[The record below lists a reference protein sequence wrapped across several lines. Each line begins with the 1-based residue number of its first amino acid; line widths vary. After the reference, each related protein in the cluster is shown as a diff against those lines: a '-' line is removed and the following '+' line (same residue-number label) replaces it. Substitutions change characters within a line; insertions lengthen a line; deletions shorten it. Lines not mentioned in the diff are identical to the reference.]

1 MGFLERE
8 NETTC
13 DMMVIIRKKYQ
24 YGLLFLKAVV
34 S

>member
-1 MGFLERE
+1 MGFLEGE
-8 NETTC
+8 NETTY
-13 DMMVIIRKKYQ
+13 DIMVIIHKKYH